1 MNIERL
7 KREFIFETFEDAF
20 DIHKKYLRK
29 LDKMALYLMQN

>member
-20 DIHKKYLRK
+20 DIHRK
-29 LDKMALYLMQN
+29 ISQEIR